1 MALGTAQGKPS
12 EINAEEWK
20 GLYKLAA
27 RQSLL
32 GVVFYGLNKAF
43 PDAERR
49 VPKEVYLRWLYQ
61 AESIRGL
68 NQKHYEL
75 SRQLTEDF
83 TRRGFTPVVL
93 KGQSN
98 SRLYPDPFIRQTGDV
113 DVYIPGGKKQV
124 LAILREMA
132 LLDGASVST
141 HEVTLD
147 KARFGAE
154 VEVHFD
160 YIQDCRNPFANRRLR
175 RVLSNE
181 IRNPVAVG
189 EGFNV
194 PTYKFSLLMQLSHI
208 RKHLLGLGLG
218 FRQVVD
224 YFVLLRSCTED
235 ERREVAALLGPCGL
249 KPAAG
254 ALMWVLSECLGLEE
268 NDLLCSPDARRGRF
282 MLRELLNDGNFGK
295 FADRK
300 RGSVFRWW
308 VGNRLRLFRLLPF
321 DFKEVSWY
329 LLRYWGSF
337 LFYVPARIT
346 AYLKANQ
353 TRERFV
359 K

>member
-98 SRLYPDPFIRQTGDV
+98 SRLYPEPFIRQTGDI
-113 DVYIPGGKKQV
+113 DLWLSGGRKK
-124 LAILREMA
+124 ILGTLEQMGLLKDAA
-132 LLDGASVST
+132 LLSYDAAIPKSV
-141 HEVTLD
+141 
-147 KARFGAE
+147 FGVE
-154 VEVHFD
+154 VEFHFD
-160 YIQDCRNPFANRRLR
+160 YMRNVNNPFANRALR
-175 RVLSNE
+175 QALSRE
-181 IRNPVAVG
+181 MEKTVAVG

-194 PTYKFSLLMQLSHI
+194 PTAKLSLLMQLTHI
-208 RKHLLGLGLG
+208 RKHFIGLGLG

-254 ALMWVLSECLGLEE
+254 ALMWVLSECLGLED
-268 NDLLCSPDARRGRF
+268 NYLLCCPDARRGRF

-353 TRERFV
+353 TRDI
-359 K
+359 